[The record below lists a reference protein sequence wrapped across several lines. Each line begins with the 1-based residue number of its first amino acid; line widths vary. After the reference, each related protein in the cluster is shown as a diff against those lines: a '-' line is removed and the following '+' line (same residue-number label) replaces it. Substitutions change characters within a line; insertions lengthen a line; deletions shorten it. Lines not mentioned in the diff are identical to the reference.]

1 MRRFIQE
8 KFTGRQLFLFGALGI
23 VAIALIVIMSLY
35 LPQAIDWHGAF
46 RPAALELLHGRSP
59 FNADGFYHAPWSLIP
74 LIPLAILPEP
84 IGRALLVLIT
94 LASYAYVAHKLGAK
108 PIAIAFLL
116 ISPPVL
122 HLIINGNLDWMAA
135 IGFILPPQWGLFF
148 IAIKPQMGIAVAP
161 FWLIEAWR
169 QGGVKLVI
177 KTFAPFTVA
186 LLLSFA
192 VFGLWP
198 LGATRTTNLW
208 WNASLWPISI
218 PVGLALFVASI
229 RKRKIEYAMAAS
241 PCLSPYVLLHS
252 WIGAL
257 LAIVSSVPE
266 TIAAVIGLWIVVIL
280 KLVAQ

>member
-1 MRRFIQE
+1 MKNFSVKNI
-8 KFTGRQLFLFGALGI
+8 TGRQILLVSALTILVIGL
-23 VAIALIVIMSLY
+23 IAAMSAF
-35 LPQAIDWHGAF
+35 LPQAVDWHGAF
-46 RPAALELLHGRSP
+46 RPAALEVLHGHSP
-59 FNADGFYHAPWSLIP
+59 FNADGFYHAPWGIIP
-74 LIPLAILPEP
+74 LIPLAVLPEP
-84 IGRALLVLIT
+84 IGRALLALIS
-94 LASYAYVAHKLGAK
+94 LVSYAYVAYKLGAR

-116 ISPPVL
+116 VSPPVL

-169 QGGVKLVI
+169 QGGLKLTI
-177 KTFAPFTVA
+177 KTFAPFTAV

-192 VFGLWP
+192 LFGLWP
-198 LGATRTTNLW
+198 LGATRTTDLW
-208 WNASLWPISI
+208 WNASLWPVSI

-241 PCLSPYVLLHS
+241 PCLSPNVLLHS
-252 WIGAL
+252 WVGTL

-266 TIAAVIGLWIVVIL
+266 TIAAVIGLWILVIIRL
-280 KLVAQ
+280 LG